1 MNRLPIILTVSL
13 ASISFADETCVN
25 PNASIPDNSASGITI
40 PIEVAAGSGQVLESL
55 SVSLEMTHP
64 WVGDLVITLQS
75 PSGSQITLLD
85 RAGIPSTGFP
95 GPFGCGGRDI
105 NATFVDSATN
115 DAEDVCSYAAQ
126 PVLSGSVRPYEPLA
140 GVIGEPASGTW
151 FLTVSDRSPY
161 DTGLLTQV
169 CLTTSTIA
177 SCPADLT
184 GDGVLNFFDVSA
196 FLNALNAGDPA
207 GDFNDD
213 GRFDFFDVSAFLN
226 AYNAGCP

>member
-25 PNASIPDNSASGITI
+25 PNASIPDNNASGIAI
-40 PIEVAAGSGQVLESL
+40 PIEVAAGIGQVLESL
-55 SVSLEMTHP
+55 SVSLELTHP

-75 PSGSQITLLD
+75 PSGTQITLLD

-105 NATFVDSATN
+105 NATFVDSATT

-126 PVLSGSVRPYEPLA
+126 PVLSGSVRPYELLA
-140 GVIGEPASGTW
+140 GVLGEPASGTW

-161 DTGLLTQV
+161 DTGVLTQV

-213 GRFDFFDVSAFLN
+213 GRFDFFDVSAFLS
-226 AYNAGCP
+226 AYSAGCP